1 MSEVTGGTC
10 LKLPQVTLLLL
21 QPGDVEQSVGHE
33 DENNSSLE
41 ATVDVGLVGADQ
53 SHLSTT
59 VEAGQP
65 GLS

>member
-21 QPGDVEQSVGHE
+21 QPRDVEQSLGQE
-33 DENNSSLE
+33 DENNSPLQT
-41 ATVDVGLVGADQ
+41 TVDVGLVRADQ
-53 SHLSTT
+53 ANLSTT
-59 VEAGQP
+59 PEAGQS

>member
-21 QPGDVEQSVGHE
+21 QPRDVEQSVGRE
-33 DENNSSLE
+33 DENNSPLQ
-41 ATVDVGLVGADQ
+41 ATVDVGLVRADQ
-53 SHLSTT
+53 ADIATT
-59 VEAGQP
+59 VETGQS